1 MNSLKHKSNL
11 KLIVTLGAAL
21 WLGSVATSA
30 LADPPAVPP
39 LVPKSTTVRFADLN
53 LQSPE
58 GARALY
64 SRIRTAAAELC
75 GEQFS
80 LWDGNRLREWKACY
94 RTTIDRAVVQLNRP
108 ALTAM
113 HRDSTPG
120 RTAAAVGQQALNA
133 ENGDGAAHVS
143 RSE

>member
-1 MNSLKHKSNL
+1 MNSLKHKSNM
-11 KLIVTLGAAL
+11 KLIVTLGATL
-21 WLGSVATSA
+21 WLGTMATSA

-39 LVPKSTTVRFADLN
+39 LVAKSTTVRFADLN

-64 SRIRTAAAELC
+64 ARIRTAAAELC

-80 LWDGNRLREWKACY
+80 LWDGNRLREWKTCY
-94 RTTIDRAVVQLNRP
+94 RATIDRAVVQLNRP

-120 RTAAAVGQQALNA
+120 RTAAPIGQQALNV
-133 ENGDGAAHVS
+133 ENGDGAAHLN